1 MDPEQSLETRG
12 PTGLTGPT
20 GPVDNGLADSDEEL
34 DAAQDAARMRFMR
47 ERRRARSLPACTAA
61 LLGDGSARKRVQFAD
76 TLGLSLAD
84 VKHFN
89 TTDEPLVPHAV
100 LSRHRSFGAPA
111 PQTHAQPALLP
122 CFPEPVHAQ
131 KSVHEQRVALEKVQ
145 VTQFEVRG
153 QVLTRT
159 EDTHAAVFIRYTFN
173 EWLSHVDAPAL
184 RVADG
189 RHTFSVLV
197 PPLWSASAVHFALLL
212 RCAEGDFW
220 DNNRGKNFSLRY
232 GHAHARRDT

>member
-1 MDPEQSLETRG
+1 MSDPEQSLEPRG
-12 PTGLTGPT
+12 PT
-20 GPVDNGLADSDEEL
+20 DNGLPESDEEL
-34 DAAQDAARMRFMR
+34 DPEQDAARMRFMR
-47 ERRRARSLPACTAA
+47 DRRRARSLPACTAA
-61 LLGDGSARKRVQFAD
+61 LLGDGAARKRVQFAD
-76 TLGLSLAD
+76 TVGLSLAD

-100 LSRHRSFGAPA
+100 LSRHRSFQTHA
-111 PQTHAQPALLP
+111 PQTHALPMLLP

-131 KSVHEQRVALEKVQ
+131 SSVLDQRVALEKVH

-159 EDTHAAVFIRYTFN
+159 EDAHATVFVRYTFN
-173 EWLSHVDAPAL
+173 DWLSHVDAPAL
-184 RVADG
+184 RVAED

-212 RCAEGDFW
+212 RCADGEFW
-220 DNNRGKNFSLRY
+220 DNNRGQNFSLRY
-232 GHAHARRDT
+232 GYGRAHAHRDT